1 MKRAILLL
9 LLVSAPAGAQTGLES
24 ANYKTVDLI
33 IALTGGDTD
42 RIGGLTKDMIQTR
55 VELRLRSV
63 GLTPVSVSH
72 NRPYLRV
79 QISVQGN
86 SFDIDIEYVR
96 LVTYRIVGKAFSIA
110 AVTWNKGSIGTAYD
124 SAIVIS
130 SLDRLLD
137 TFLNAYL
144 KANQALSLLHEPKRC
159 RK

>member
-24 ANYKTVDLI
+24 ANYKTVDLNI
-33 IALTGGDTD
+33 RLFASDTD
-42 RIGGLTKDMIQTR
+42 RIGGLTIDMIQTR

-63 GLTPVSVSH
+63 GLRPVSVSH

-86 SFDIDIEYVR
+86 SFDIDIDYVR
-96 LVTYRIVGKAFSIA
+96 LVTYRIVGKAVSIV
-110 AVTWNKGSIGTAYD
+110 AVTWNKGGIGTAYD
-124 SAIVIS
+124 SAIVMS
-130 SLDRLLD
+130 SLDQLLD

-144 KANQALSLLHEPKRC
+144 KANQALSLLHEPKRY